1 MRQSNVLRRLDV
13 RVIPYLKPGLFGLC
27 CFVAAVSAC
36 AADAQNFPTKPIRMI
51 ASSAGG
57 AGDFTARLIAAG
69 VTARLGQQ
77 MIVDNRPG
85 GVVPAEIVAKA
96 QPDGHTLMF
105 VGIVIWLAP
114 FMRDNVPYDPVRDFA
129 PITLAVVVPNVLVV
143 HPSVGVKSTAELIA
157 LAKQKPGALNYA
169 NSGIGNSNHLAG
181 ELFKA
186 MAGVDIVPVNY
197 RGAPLAM
204 NDLLSGRVQLMFA
217 TAMVAK
223 PHVASGKLVGLAV
236 TSGKRSALLPELP
249 TIAESGLP
257 GYESASTL
265 GAFAPAATPPAIVR
279 LLNRHMVAILNEPE
293 TKQRLLAGGIEV
305 VASTP
310 EQFASAIKA
319 DMARTGKVIRQAGIR
334 MD

>member
-13 RVIPYLKPGLFGLC
+13 RVTQYLKPGLFGLC

-57 AGDFTARLIAAG
+57 AGDFTARLSAAG
-69 VTARLGQQ
+69 VTARLGQP
-77 MIVDNRPG
+77 RC
-85 GVVPAEIVAKA
+85 
-96 QPDGHTLMF
+96 
-105 VGIVIWLAP
+105 
-114 FMRDNVPYDPVRDFA
+114 
-129 PITLAVVVPNVLVV
+129 
-143 HPSVGVKSTAELIA
+143 
-157 LAKQKPGALNYA
+157 
-169 NSGIGNSNHLAG
+169 
-181 ELFKA
+181 
-186 MAGVDIVPVNY
+186 
-197 RGAPLAM
+197 
-204 NDLLSGRVQLMFA
+204 A

-279 LLNRHMVAILNEPE
+279 LLN
-293 TKQRLLAGGIEV
+293 
-305 VASTP
+305 
-310 EQFASAIKA
+310 
-319 DMARTGKVIRQAGIR
+319 
-334 MD
+334 